1 MINHKRISMA
11 IMSSFIVLIAQY
23 FVLYYFNIEDTS
35 LGGATIQLLSK
46 IIVGLFFLFIPSQ

>member
-35 LGGATIQLLSK
+35 LGATIQLLSK